1 MARIISCHFSADKA
15 SSFTLRMEPTPYSP
29 TALRNLLGLIR
40 MDWPCPSVTIP
51 ISSCVIWPIFS
62 LSVSLPRSVTTA
74 AAEALAGGPA
84 GVIFFFKNVWLS
96 TIPGAASSAPDGTA
110 TTVQTASTITICH
123 SFLFGV
129 DTGISLPSI
138 LPLVAGYIQIL
149 VSLNS
154 NCGPPKAGT
163 WQPAFPRDICKWGPR
178 VAALGG
184 DRKKRAGAR
193 VLAGALGLS
202 ARLSAAK
209 NTGSAGSAACVPS
222 ATAYCTPAGS
232 PDVPHRPD
240 NLCPR
245 DTDTAEAN
253 AAGAARR

>member
-29 TALRNLLGLIR
+29 TALRNLWRLIR
-40 MDWPCPSVTIP
+40 MDWPCPSVTRP

-62 LSVSLPRSVTTA
+62 LSVIWPRSFSTA

-96 TIPGAASSAPDGTA
+96 TMLEAASSAPDGIA
-110 TTVQTASTITICH
+110 AMEQTASTITIWH

-138 LPLVAGYIQIL
+138 LPLAAGYIQFL

-163 WQPAFPRDICKWGPR
+163 LQPAFLRTFANGTTSCCSAKQSE
-178 VAALGG
+178 
-184 DRKKRAGAR
+184 KAR
-193 VLAGALGLS
+193 VSDGAVG
-202 ARLSAAK
+202 R
-209 NTGSAGSAACVPS
+209 
-222 ATAYCTPAGS
+222 
-232 PDVPHRPD
+232 
-240 NLCPR
+240 
-245 DTDTAEAN
+245 N
-253 AAGAARR
+253 APPQWGEEY